1 MSDDEGGLIGGAL
14 VVRDGVVDGD
24 IEGLVLLEGLVG
36 GVGWIEGPI
45 ASGGVDGETVDGS
58 ADERAQ
64 NSAEIRSLAVSWP
77 LTVVASSVAL

>member
-1 MSDDEGGLIGGAL
+1 MIRGAL

-45 ASGGVDGETVDGS
+45 ASGGIDGEAVDGS
-58 ADERAQ
+58 ADELIAQ
-64 NSAEIRSLAVSWP
+64 NSAEIRIIGGELA
-77 LTVVASSVAL
+77 ADGGCIFCGALKR